1 MKLKVSLSHSQAI
14 DVHAHPYQANREP
27 YTPEEFVRK
36 LSLAVIP
43 NQIPQDFQ
51 RVAKQPFPGSN
62 MWVQI
67 LIQRLAR
74 YFSCRP
80 VLEEVVEHRNSRA
93 ADFRAYTQSL
103 FQDAKLAGIVGDFGY
118 PTPMLDKQEYAHLCG
133 TRIWEIYRIEP
144 VMVRLR
150 QACSS
155 FGEFQ
160 EQYRADLSDALQR
173 EGVVG
178 LKSIIAYRSGLEIGP
193 MDELAA
199 SEQYAEFQKNDRAK
213 AKDLRD
219 FCLHIAME
227 ECGKADKVMHI
238 HTGVGDG
245 EVVLPKA
252 SPGFLLDL
260 LRDKKYVDTKVH
272 LVHGG
277 YPWMEEAA
285 FMVSILPNLY
295 MDISLQNPF
304 IGHGVERI
312 LSQVFEFAPFDK
324 VMYGSD
330 AFTVPEMN
338 WLGVHLFKES
348 FEKVLSSWVHSD
360 YMDAETAQV
369 IGEMVLYRNFENVY
383 QKQMKEAM
391 V

>member
-1 MKLKVSLSHSQAI
+1 MSNVSLKQSPAI
-14 DVHAHPYQANREP
+14 DVHAHPYVANREP

-43 NQIPQDFQ
+43 NRIPEHYV
-51 RVAKQPFPGSN
+51 RVSKQPFPGSN

-74 YFSCRP
+74 YFSCEST
-80 VLEEVVEHRNSRA
+80 LEAVVEHRNARA
-93 ADFRAYTQSL
+93 AK
-103 FQDAKLAGIVGDFGY
+103 FQDYTRGLFRDANITGIVADFGY
-118 PTPMLDKQEYAHLCG
+118 PTPMLSKKDYAELCG
-133 TRIWEIYRIEP
+133 TRIWEVYRIEP

-150 QACSS
+150 QECAS
-155 FGEFQ
+155 FGEFT
-160 EQYRADLSDALQR
+160 ERYRADLAAALKR

-178 LKSIIAYRSGLEIGP
+178 LKTIIAYRSGLEILP
-193 MDELAA
+193 MDEQAA
-199 SEQYAEFQKNDRAK
+199 AEDYPAFQADERAK
-213 AKDLRD
+213 AKALRD
-219 FCLHIAME
+219 YCLHIAME
-227 ECGKADKVMHI
+227 ECTKAEKVMHI
-238 HTGVGDG
+238 HTGIGDG
-245 EVVLPKA
+245 DVVLPKA
-252 SPGFLLDL
+252 SPSFLLDL
-260 LRDKKYVDTKVH
+260 LRDKKYLDTKVH

-277 YPWMEEAA
+277 YPWVEEAA
-285 FMVSILPNLY
+285 FIVSILPNVY

-304 IGHGVERI
+304 SGHGVKRI

-338 WLGVHLFKES
+338 WLGVHLFKEC
-348 FEKVLSSWVHSD
+348 FEQVLNTWVQAD

-369 IGEMVLYRNFENVY
+369 IGEMVLYRNFENMY
-383 QKQMKEAM
+383 QKQIKEAY